1 MNNKRESST
10 NWDVIVVGGGPAG
23 MMAAGRAA
31 ELGKRVLLLEKNP
44 GLGAKLLI
52 TGGGRSNITN
62 NITDVRAFLA
72 RFPES
77 AKFLY
82 SPFSQFGVT
91 ETLDFFHAHGMPTK
105 QEAEGRVFPA
115 TEKAATV
122 QETLIAY
129 MRTHGVTVRTN
140 ARVEGFE
147 VRENKV
153 NGVRLSGGE
162 TVCARSFILATG
174 GLSHPETG
182 STGDGF
188 HFMEAIG
195 CRIQKQEAILV
206 PVRTKEAW
214 THELSGIA
222 FPDAKVT
229 IMLDS
234 AKQHSRTGKLLFTHF
249 GLSGPLILNM
259 SKTIGNLLPEGRVI
273 LLIDL
278 FPTQDHGALD
288 RTIRDLV
295 DASPRKQIG
304 KILSELLPRAFA
316 EALPAECGVRADT
329 PGNELGKGERVK
341 IAQFLK
347 SIPLTPTGLLGA
359 DNAIVTAGGVP
370 LADIDTKTMAS
381 RHYPNLFLVGDVLDV
396 NRPSGGFSLQ
406 LCWTTGWVAGS
417 HA

>member
-1 MNNKRESST
+1 MSNEHKNHT
-10 NWDVIVVGGGPAG
+10 GWDVIIVGGGPAG

-31 ELGKRVLLLEKNP
+31 ELGKHVLLLEKNP

-62 NITDVRAFLA
+62 NMTDVRAFLG

-91 ETLDFFHAHGMPTK
+91 ETLDFFHEHGMPTK

-129 MRTHGVTVRTN
+129 MREYDVTVRTN

-147 VRENKV
+147 VEESDVR
-153 NGVRLSGGE
+153 GVRLAGGE
-162 TVCARSFILATG
+162 ILRARSFVLATG

-188 HFMEAIG
+188 RFMEAIG
-195 CRIQKQEAILV
+195 CRVQKQGAILV
-206 PVRTKEAW
+206 PIRTKEVW
-214 THELSGIA
+214 THAFSGIA
-222 FPDAKVT
+222 FPEAKVT
-229 IMLDS
+229 ITRDG
-234 AKQHSRTGKLLFTHF
+234 AKQYARAGKLLFTHF

-259 SKTIGNLLPEGRVI
+259 SKMIGDLLPEGRI
-273 LLIDL
+273 TLLVDL
-278 FPTQDHGALD
+278 FPSHDPGSLD
-288 RTIRDLV
+288 RMIRDLV
-295 DASPRKQIG
+295 DSSPRKQIG
-304 KILSELLPRAFA
+304 KILSEILPRALA
-316 EALPAECGVRADT
+316 EALPGQCDLNPNT
-329 PGNELGKGERVK
+329 PANELGKSERMK
-341 IAQFLK
+341 LAQFAK
-347 SIPLTPTGLLGA
+347 AIPLTPTGLLGA
-359 DNAIVTAGGVP
+359 NNAIVTAGGVP
-370 LADIDTKTMAS
+370 LADVDTRTMSS

>member
-1 MNNKRESST
+1 MENEQKNDRK
-10 NWDVIVVGGGPAG
+10 WDVIVVGGGPAG

-115 TEKAATV
+115 TEKSATV
-122 QETLIAY
+122 KETLIAY
-129 MRTHGVTVRTN
+129 MCTHGVTVRTN
-140 ARVEGFE
+140 APVRGFLAQGGVVSGVE
-147 VRENKV
+147 
-153 NGVRLSGGE
+153 LTGGE
-162 TVCARSFILATG
+162 TLRARSFILATG

-188 HFMEAIG
+188 RFMEAIG

-259 SKTIGNLLPEGRVI
+259 SKTIGDLLPEGHVI
-273 LLIDL
+273 LLVDL
-278 FPTQDHGALD
+278 FPVQDQGALD

-304 KILSELLPRAFA
+304 KILSEILPRALA
-316 EALPAECGVRADT
+316 EAIPRQCGLDTNT
-329 PGNELGKGERVK
+329 PGNELGKSERMK

>member
-1 MNNKRESST
+1 MKNEHENGTK
-10 NWDVIVVGGGPAG
+10 WDVIVIGGGPAG

-62 NITDVRAFLA
+62 NITDVRTFLT

-82 SPFSQFGVT
+82 SPFSQFGVS
-91 ETLDFFHAHGMPTK
+91 ETLDFFHAHGMATK
-105 QEAEGRVFPA
+105 LEAEGRVFPA

-122 QETLIAY
+122 QETLVAY
-129 MRTHGVTVRTN
+129 MRAHGVSVRTN

-147 VRENKV
+147 VVENAV
-153 NGVRLSGGE
+153 RGVRCAGGE
-162 TVCARSFILATG
+162 TVYARSFILATG
-174 GLSHPETG
+174 GCSHPETG

-188 HFMEAIG
+188 RFMEAIG
-195 CRIQKQEAILV
+195 CRIQKQGAILV
-206 PVRTKEAW
+206 PVRTKESW

-222 FPDAKVT
+222 FPNAKVT
-229 IMLDS
+229 IMRDGT
-234 AKQHSRTGKLLFTHF
+234 KQHSRTGKLLFTHF

-259 SKTIGNLLPEGRVI
+259 SKTIGDLLPEGHVT
-273 LLIDL
+273 LLVDL
-278 FPTQDHGALD
+278 FPTQDTGALD
-288 RTIRDLV
+288 RTIRELV
-295 DASPRKQIG
+295 DASPRKQIE
-304 KILSELLPRAFA
+304 KILGELLPRALA
-316 EALPAECGVRADT
+316 EALPTQCGLDAHA
-329 PGNELGKGERVK
+329 PGNELGKHDRMK
-341 IAQFLK
+341 FAQFIK
-347 SIPLTPTGLLGA
+347 AIPLTPTGLLGA